1 MYPDRDKS
9 PAVSSSGQYRQYD
22 VLKNLQLVEEE
33 WHQVP
38 WANTGWIEFTMNSL
52 ADVVEVL
59 AKSPPRV
66 RKRAKEV
73 GGWIFWMRY
82 P

>member
-1 MYPDRDKS
+1 MYPDKDKS

-33 WHQVP
+33 WHQVA
-38 WANTGWIEFTMNSL
+38 WANTRWIEFTMNSIV
-52 ADVVEVL
+52 DVEML

-66 RKRAKEV
+66 RKRAKKSV
-73 GGWIFWMRY
+73 AGYSG
-82 P
+82 